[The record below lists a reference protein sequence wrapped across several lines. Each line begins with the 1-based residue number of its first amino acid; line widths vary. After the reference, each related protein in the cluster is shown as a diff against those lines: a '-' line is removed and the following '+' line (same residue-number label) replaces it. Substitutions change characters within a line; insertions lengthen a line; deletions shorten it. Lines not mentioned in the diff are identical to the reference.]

1 MAGLFIF
8 AKMLRVRNVAVYLT
22 QQTNT
27 ATMNTATK
35 RFEVKIGRT
44 WKQVRATSIAALS
57 AWAKDNGATDWRMLG
72 MASRAEI
79 DQSLTW
85 DVVA

>member
-1 MAGLFIF
+1 
-8 AKMLRVRNVAVYLT
+8 
-22 QQTNT
+22 
-27 ATMNTATK
+27 MNTNTK
-35 RFEVKIGRT
+35 RFEVKIAGT
-44 WKQVRATSIAALS
+44 WKQVRATSISALS
-57 AWAKDNGATDWRMLG
+57 AWAKENGVSNWRMLG